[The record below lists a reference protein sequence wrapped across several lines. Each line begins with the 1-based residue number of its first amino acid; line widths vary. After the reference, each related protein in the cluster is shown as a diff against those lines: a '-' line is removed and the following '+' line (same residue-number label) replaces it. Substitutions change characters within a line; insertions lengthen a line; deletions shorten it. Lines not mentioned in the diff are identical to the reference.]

1 MQEQQA
7 LIRPLLQLFNG
18 YSILVLGD
26 REFHRVKLANWLAS
40 KKINFVLPQK
50 QGTYIRQENQ
60 PYQRLKKLRLLPGVW
75 FFLSNIQATKQ
86 LGFGRF
92 NLAGCYPRQYR
103 GKVEALGWYLLTNLT
118 TKQAAIRAFKQ
129 RSGIEAMFRDCKSGG
144 YNLESTPASGQ
155 RYNCP
160 NFTHC
165 HCLHL
170 CHLCRSSA

>member
-75 FFLSNIQATKQ
+75 FFSLIFKLLN
-86 LGFGRF
+86 
-92 NLAGCYPRQYR
+92 NLVLVG
-103 GKVEALGWYLLTNLT
+103 L
-118 TKQAAIRAFKQ
+118 I
-129 RSGIEAMFRDCKSGG
+129 
-144 YNLESTPASGQ
+144 
-155 RYNCP
+155 
-160 NFTHC
+160 
-165 HCLHL
+165 
-170 CHLCRSSA
+170 